1 MATNQAEFAGWLI
14 GSLRT
19 GLLAVDAEGRV
30 AFVSPEAARVLELGE
45 PARAHGRHLDEVL
58 APHSA
63 LRAVLAEGLRGRE
76 LPSRAELEL
85 TLPDGN
91 GTRPI
96 GFTLVAVRD
105 GAGAPRG
112 AALLFRDLT
121 PFEREDEQERLR
133 DRLAALGQ
141 MAAGLAH
148 EIRNPLAS
156 IQLLV
161 ELLKRELGDRPS
173 ALELVEEVLGELEG
187 LTRIVTGSLAFVRP
201 HAATRAPVQLS
212 ELVDRRCSAPARARP
227 STEALEVRGPDRA
240 APERRRAPA
249 RAHARQPDR
258 ERVRV
263 PCATRSARRGHVLR
277 IEAKVE
283 GGELQLSVADTG
295 PGVPAENRERIFY
308 PFFTT
313 REQGTGVGLAEVHK
327 MVVSHG
333 GSVEVQARPGGGAVF
348 VVHLPLE
355 ERA

>member
-1 MATNQAEFAGWLI
+1 VATNQAEFAGWLI

-45 PARAHGRHLDEVL
+45 PARAQGRPLDDVL
-58 APHSA
+58 APHPA
-63 LRAVLAEGLRGRE
+63 LRAVLAEGLRGRD

-105 GAGAPRG
+105 GSGASRG

-161 ELLKRELGDRPS
+161 ELLKRELGDRPG
-173 ALELVEEVLGELEG
+173 ALELVEEVLGELSG
-187 LTRIVTGSLAFVRP
+187 LTRIVNGSLAFVRP
-201 HAATRAPVQLS
+201 HAATRSPVQLS
-212 ELVDRRCSAPARARP
+212 ELVDQALLCASARVPFDG
-227 STEALEVRGPDRA
+227 ALEVEVPIGLRPSVDALQLERTLVNLIVNAFEAMRDTRGA
-240 APERRRAPA
+240 AR
-249 RAHARQPDR
+249 
-258 ERVRV
+258 
-263 PCATRSARRGHVLR
+263 HVLR

-283 GGELQLSVADTG
+283 AGELQLSVADTG

-333 GSVEVQARPGGGAVF
+333 GSVQVQGRPGGGAVF